1 MQFGVTTF
9 TRGPL
14 ATREGFH
21 AIAAAAE
28 KAGFDF
34 IAVNDHVVVPASFDS
49 KYPYNPEGKWSGGEG
64 HCFDQLATM
73 AFLASCT
80 ERLKLLSAVM
90 VVPHR
95 HPVLAAKMLATID
108 VLSNGRLLLGVGA
121 GWLEEEFKILGAPFA
136 GRGRATDEY
145 IAAFRELWSKPRP
158 AYSGEFVKFDNV
170 LFEPKPVQKDKVP
183 IWVGG
188 ESGPAMRRVVKLG
201 DVWYPGSNSRDP
213 LLDTPERLGAA
224 IVKLADMAKAAGRD
238 PATIATAYSVQWPVA
253 WTADKR
259 SDGTR
264 RLFTG
269 SAADMAQDVAALA
282 KVGVSQLG
290 MMLLADTAR
299 ETCERI
305 ERFGKDVIAPL
316 RRGGERRLG

>member
-1 MQFGVTTF
+1 MKFGVTTF

-14 ATREGFH
+14 ATREGYH
-21 AIAAAAE
+21 AIAAATE

-34 IAVNDHVVVPASFDS
+34 IAVNDHVVVPTSFDS
-49 KYPYNPEGKWSGGEG
+49 KYPYNPEGKWSGAGEG
-64 HCFDQLATM
+64 FCFDQLATL

-80 ERLKLLSAVM
+80 KRLQLLTAVM

-95 HPVLAAKMLATID
+95 HPVLAAKMLSTID
-108 VLSNGRLLLGVGA
+108 VLSQGRLLLGVGA
-121 GWLEEEFKILGAPFA
+121 GWLKEEFDILGAPFA

-145 IAAFRELWSKPRP
+145 IEAFKELWSKDRP

-170 LFEPKPVQKDKVP
+170 LFAPKPVRKDKVP

-188 ESGPAMRRVVKLG
+188 ESGPAMRRTVKLG

-213 LLDTPERLGAA
+213 LLDTAERIGGAIAKLGG
-224 IVKLADMAKAAGRD
+224 MAKAAGRD
-238 PATIATAYSVQWPVA
+238 PASIETAYSVQWPVS
-253 WTADKR
+253 WTPERAADG
-259 SDGTR
+259 SR

-269 SAADMAQDVAALA
+269 SAADMAQDCAALA
-282 KVGVSQLG
+282 KVGVSQAG
-290 MMLLADTAR
+290 MQLLASSVS

-305 ERFGKDVIAPL
+305 ERFGKEVIAPAAK
-316 RRGGERRLG
+316 G

>member
-1 MQFGVTTF
+1 MKFGVTTF

-14 ATREGFH
+14 ATREGYH
-21 AIAAAAE
+21 AIAAAGE

-34 IAVNDHVVVPASFDS
+34 IAVNDHVVVPTSIDS
-49 KYPYNPEGKWSGGEG
+49 KYPYNPEGKWSGAGEG
-64 HCFDQLATM
+64 FCYDQLATL

-80 ERLKLLSAVM
+80 RRMQLLTAVM

-95 HPVLAAKMLATID
+95 HPVLAAKMLSTID
-108 VLSNGRLLLGVGA
+108 VLSEGRLLLGVGA
-121 GWLEEEFKILGAPFA
+121 GWLKEEFDILGAPFA

-145 IAAFRELWSKPRP
+145 IEAFKELWSKERP
-158 AYSGEFVKFDNV
+158 AYDGEFVKFDNV
-170 LFEPKPVQKDKVP
+170 LFAPKPVRKDKVP

-213 LLDTPERLGAA
+213 LLDTAERLGGA
-224 IVKLADMAKAAGRD
+224 IARLAGMAKAAGRD
-238 PATIATAYSVQWPVA
+238 PATVATAYSVQWPVS
-253 WTADKR
+253 WTAER
-259 SDGTR
+259 APDGSR

-269 SAADMAQDVAALA
+269 GAADMAEDTAALA

-290 MMLLADTAR
+290 MMLLTSSVS

-305 ERFGKDVIAPL
+305 ERFGREVLPL
-316 RRGGERRLG
+316 VARG

>member
-1 MQFGVTTF
+1 MKFGVTTF

-14 ATREGFH
+14 ATREGYH

-34 IAVNDHVVVPASFDS
+34 IAVNDHVVVPTSFES
-49 KYPYNPEGKWSGGEG
+49 AYPYNPEGKWSGGEG
-64 HCFDQLATM
+64 FCFDQLSTL

-80 ERLKLLSAVM
+80 KRLQLLTAVM

-95 HPVLAAKMLATID
+95 HPVLAAKMLSTID
-108 VLSNGRLLLGVGA
+108 VLSEGRLLLGVGA
-121 GWLEEEFKILGAPFA
+121 GWLKEEFEILGAPFA

-145 IAAFRELWSKPRP
+145 IEAFKELWSKERP
-158 AYSGEFVKFDNV
+158 AYSGEFVKFDKV
-170 LFEPKPVQKDKVP
+170 LFEPKPVQRDKVP

-188 ESGPAMRRVVKLG
+188 ESNPAMRRTAKLG

-213 LLDTPERLGAA
+213 LLDTPERLGGA
-224 IVKLADMAKAAGRD
+224 IAKLAGMAKAAGRD
-238 PATIATAYSVQWPVA
+238 PKTVATAYSVQWPVS
-253 WTADKR
+253 WTAER
-259 SDGTR
+259 AADGSR

-269 SAADMAQDVAALA
+269 SAADMAADTAALA

-290 MMLLADTAR
+290 MQLLASSVS

-305 ERFGKDVIAPL
+305 ERFGKDVIAKVA
-316 RRGGERRLG
+316 RD